1 MFYNEYKTGNDESIF
16 FMLVYSKY
24 MHTFFLTCHQIP
36 GGTSE
41 DIAKEGA
48 VIPTCDAANVD
59 FCKAI

>member
-1 MFYNEYKTGNDESIF
+1 
-16 FMLVYSKY
+16 MLVYSKY